1 MATAKTQSTHD
12 FSYLFTSANSPF
24 IHRGPRA
31 SSSSTIPTSSRSKRL
46 GIEHSNK
53 AGKTSSSSS
62 DNGDGEKKKQN
73 GDDGRLLHLSAS
85 QFSRVFSFFKPMKR
99 SL

>member
-1 MATAKTQSTHD
+1 LSTATR
-12 FSYLFTSANSPF
+12 PERR
-24 IHRGPRA
+24 HRRCP
-31 SSSSTIPTSSRSKRL
+31 
-46 GIEHSNK
+46 N
-53 AGKTSSSSS
+53 
-62 DNGDGEKKKQN
+62 NGDGEKKKQN